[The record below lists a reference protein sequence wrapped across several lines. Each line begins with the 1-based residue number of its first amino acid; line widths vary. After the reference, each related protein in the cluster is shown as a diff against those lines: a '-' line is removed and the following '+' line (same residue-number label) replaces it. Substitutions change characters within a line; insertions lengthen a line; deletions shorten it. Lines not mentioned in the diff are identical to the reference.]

1 VNLSATIAY
10 VREVSARM
18 GAHRASLA
26 AGGLAYF
33 VVLAI
38 APAAVVV
45 GSLAGLFLTPTEIR
59 DALARLQ
66 EASPALASNI
76 SGFTDSLVSI
86 VENASTTSVTVAT
99 TVSVIVAIYA
109 ASKVVYGIR
118 LAQDTSYGVVST
130 DRTLLVR
137 AISAVVT
144 LVALLVA
151 AALIVVLTFLPKV
164 LRAFGLSD
172 VRLITGNALLDWIAL
187 VIVVWLMVRVTMR
200 HITAARQRIPVL
212 ALGPIVAT
220 VIIAGST
227 IGVGVYAANSS
238 TLSAAVL
245 VFGSAVVALLWLYLC
260 FLGLL
265 TGSEMEAIRRE
276 RDGRFV

>member
-1 VNLSATIAY
+1 MNLSATIAY

-172 VRLITGNALLDWIAL
+172 VRLITGNAVLDWIAL

-200 HITAARQRIPVL
+200 HITADRQRIPVL

-276 RDGRFV
+276 RDGKVV